1 MARGNTYPQLA
12 FWDILDNDFGQSP
25 MVCPVCH
32 TENLDDAMTCTSC
45 SSSLNLVLGE
55 SPYTHHKFESSEA
68 PTLAP
73 SSHMGSAVVSSGG
86 GRFSGSSTFSAAAAA
101 PSPDFGP
108 RYRLEGKLGEG
119 GMGSVYKAYDLELDR
134 MVALKVIRG
143 DLMTNAE
150 ILQRFKQEL
159 LLASRISHKHVLRI
173 HDLGLSAGVKF
184 ISMAFI
190 EGRNLAEVIRDQK
203 VLPVERAVEIGK
215 QICQA
220 LAAAHHEGVVHR
232 DLKPQNILLD
242 ASGCVYVSDFG
253 LAKSLEA
260 DAIAATAMTSAGQ
273 VLGTPRYMSPEQ
285 VECGHIDGRT
295 DIYSFG
301 LMLYEMVTGDLP
313 FQGNSLQLMLGR
325 VQSMPRHPTLL
336 NAKLPPYLAG
346 IIMRCLEKDLAR
358 RYQTFSEVL
367 DDLEHQQFTPA
378 GKAPARE
385 RAGKWSPKI
394 VALVA
399 AAVLVAAV
407 SIRYVPLLRSI
418 RVSLGNSTSQ
428 AGDKRIAVVPFR
440 VVGADEKLNGVAVGV
455 AEAVNTRLF
464 KVKGLTVSSLAA
476 AASANS
482 SAPPEKL
489 SRDLGANLLLLGT
502 VTGGADGK
510 ISFDLRLWDA
520 SQKSITWTDQVPG
533 VTGDVLTLED
543 EVFAK
548 VSKALNV
555 NPDLELVAHPTEN
568 VGAYDF
574 YLRAQSIM
582 RDAKDVKQVQSA
594 IDLYQ
599 QAGKAD
605 PRFALAF
612 AGLADAQ
619 IQMYQKEKDANWAN
633 QAVAAARHAA
643 ELNPQLPEVHFSLGS
658 AYAVIGHTVEAVDQ
672 IKQAIQLMP
681 NSDDGYRRLGGAYA
695 ASGKMSDAIDAYKKA
710 VQINPYYWINYNRL
724 GVAYYTSGDYENAV
738 AAFRK
743 LTELEPDNGY
753 GYGNL
758 GGAFLLAGKF
768 QEAVPPLSKSLEI
781 APTPSRYSNLGTAYY
796 YLGRYDLA
804 ISLFQKAV
812 DAAPASWMYVG
823 NLADAYRMSGKRE
836 VAIGLYDKAIV
847 LGKKDLQVNQRN
859 AMTLGGLGLWSA
871 KRGQIDE
878 GIRLIRAARTIDQNA
893 VDLMYFEAQID
904 TFAHD
909 FPAALSSLQS
919 AFQKGMRPAIALAEP
934 DLQSLRSNPEFQ
946 KLVSK
951 FSHL

>member
-1 MARGNTYPQLA
+1 ML
-12 FWDILDNDFGQSP
+12 
-25 MVCPVCH
+25 CPVCH
-32 TENLDDAMTCTSC
+32 TENLDDAMTCSSC
-45 SSSLNLVLGE
+45 SSSLNFVLGQPP
-55 SPYTHHKFESSEA
+55 SKLQSFESFDA
-68 PTLAP
+68 PTMPP
-73 SSHMGSAVVSSGG
+73 SSRLNSPVMGSGG
-86 GRFSGSSTFSAAAAA
+86 GRFSGGTPFSAAAAA

-143 DLMTNAE
+143 DLMANAE

-173 HDLGLSAGVKF
+173 HDLGEGAGVKF

-190 EGRNLAEVIRDQK
+190 EGHNLAEVMQEQK
-203 VLPVERAVEIGK
+203 VLPVARAVEIGK

-242 ASGCVYVSDFG
+242 QSGCVYVSDFG

-260 DAIAATAMTSAGQ
+260 DALAATAMTSAGQ

-285 VECGHIDGRT
+285 VECGQIDGRT

-325 VQSMPRHPTLL
+325 VQSMPRNPTLL

-346 IIMRCLEKDLAR
+346 VIMRCLEKDLTR
-358 RYQTFSEVL
+358 RYQSFSDVL
-367 DDLEHQQFTPA
+367 EDLEDEQFTPPGTVPGRGRGGRWWSKTATLSVA
-378 GKAPARE
+378 G
-385 RAGKWSPKI
+385 I
-394 VALVA
+394 LLV
-399 AAVLVAAV
+399 VIGLV
-407 SIRYVPLLRSI
+407 SIRYVPLLRNI
-418 RVSLGNSTSQ
+418 RVSLGNSSSQ
-428 AGDKRIAVVPFR
+428 SEGKRVAVVPFR
-440 VVGADEKLNGVAVGV
+440 VVGTDEKLNGVAVGV
-455 AEAVNTRLF
+455 AEAVNARLF
-464 KVKGLTVSSLAA
+464 KIKGLTVTSMAA
-476 AASANS
+476 AATANA

-489 SRDLGANLLLLGT
+489 SRDLGANLLLMGT
-502 VTGGADGK
+502 LTGGADNK

-520 SQKSITWTDQVPG
+520 NQNRLTWTGQVPG
-533 VTGDVLTLED
+533 MTGDVLTLED
-543 EVFAK
+543 EIFAE

-568 VGAYDF
+568 VAAYDL

-599 QAGKAD
+599 QAGTAD

-643 ELNPQLPEVHFSLGS
+643 ELNPQLAEVHFTLGS
-658 AYAVIGHTVEAVDQ
+658 AYSVIGHTVEAVDQ

-681 NSDDGYRRLGGAYA
+681 NSDDGYRRLGGVYA
-695 ASGKMSDAIDAYKKA
+695 SSGKMNEAIDAYQKA
-710 VQINPYYWINYNRL
+710 VKINPYYWMNYNRL
-724 GVAYYTSGDYENAV
+724 GIAYYSSGDYEGAV
-738 AAFRK
+738 AAFTK

-768 QEAVPPLSKSLEI
+768 QEAVPPLQKALEI
-781 APTPSRYSNLGTAYY
+781 APTPSRYSNLGTAYF

-804 ISLFQKAV
+804 ISLFEKAV
-812 DAAPASWMYVG
+812 QAAPASWMYVG
-823 NLADAYRMSGKRE
+823 NLADAYRMSGKHD
-836 VAIGLYDKAIV
+836 VALSLYDKAIA

-878 GIRLIRAARTIDQNA
+878 GIRLIKAARTIDQNS

-904 TFAHD
+904 TFARD

-919 AFQKGMRPAIALAEP
+919 AFEKGMRPAIALAEP
-934 DLQSLRSNPEFQ
+934 DLQPLRSNPDFQ
-946 KLVSK
+946 KLVNK
-951 FSHL
+951 FSRP

>member
-1 MARGNTYPQLA
+1 M
-12 FWDILDNDFGQSP
+12 
-25 MVCPVCH
+25 
-32 TENLDDAMTCTSC
+32 
-45 SSSLNLVLGE
+45 
-55 SPYTHHKFESSEA
+55 
-68 PTLAP
+68 P
-73 SSHMGSAVVSSGG
+73 SAG
-86 GRFSGSSTFSAAAAA
+86 GRFSAAAAA
-101 PSPDFGP
+101 PSRVSTPTPDFGP
-108 RYRLEGKLGEG
+108 RYRVEGKLGEG

-134 MVALKVIRG
+134 MVALKVIRPE
-143 DLMTNAE
+143 LMANAE

-173 HDLGLSAGVKF
+173 HDLGEGAGVKF

-190 EGRNLAEVIRDQK
+190 EGRNLAEIIQEQK
-203 VLPVERAVEIGK
+203 VLPVDRAIEIGK

-242 ASGCVYVSDFG
+242 QSGSVYVSDFG

-260 DAIAATAMTSAGQ
+260 DALAATAMTSAGQ

-285 VECGHIDGRT
+285 VECGQIDGRT

-325 VQSMPRHPTLL
+325 VQSMPRNPTLL

-346 IIMRCLEKDLAR
+346 IIMRCLEKDVAR

-367 DDLEHQQFTPA
+367 EDLEHEEFTPA
-378 GKAPARE
+378 GKAPGRG
-385 RAGKWSPKI
+385 RAGRRSSKTVTLSLAGI
-394 VALVA
+394 LI
-399 AAVLVAAV
+399 AVIGFA
-407 SIRYVPLLRSI
+407 SIQYAPLLRNI
-418 RVSLGNSTSQ
+418 RVSLGGSSSQ
-428 AGDKRIAVVPFR
+428 GGGKRVAVVPFR
-440 VVGADEKLNGVAVGV
+440 VVGTDEKLNDVAIGV
-455 AEAVNTRLF
+455 AEAVNARLF
-464 KVKGLTVSSLAA
+464 KVKGLTVTSMAATAA
-476 AASANS
+476 ANASA
-482 SAPPEKL
+482 APEKL
-489 SRDLGANLLLLGT
+489 SRDLGANLLLMGT
-502 VTGGADGK
+502 LTGGTDNK
-510 ISFDLRLWDA
+510 ISFDLRVWDA
-520 SQKSITWTDQVPG
+520 SQNRIAWTDQVPG
-533 VTGDVLTLED
+533 VAGDVLALED

-555 NPDLELVAHPTEN
+555 NPDLELIAHPTEN

-582 RDAKDVKQVQSA
+582 RDAKDAKQVQSA
-594 IDLYQ
+594 IDLYE

-619 IQMYQKEKDANWAN
+619 IQMYQKEKDASWAN

-658 AYAVIGHTVEAVDQ
+658 AYSVIGHTVEAVDQ
-672 IKQAIQLMP
+672 IKQAIQLVP

-695 ASGKMSDAIDAYKKA
+695 ASGKMTEAIDAYQKA
-710 VQINPYYWINYNRL
+710 VKINPYYWINYNRL

-768 QEAVPPLSKSLEI
+768 QEAVPPLQRSLEI
-781 APTPSRYSNLGTAYY
+781 APTPSRYSNLGTAYF
-796 YLGRYDLA
+796 YLRRYDLA
-804 ISLFQKAV
+804 ISLFDKAV
-812 DAAPASWMYVG
+812 QAAPASWMYVG

-836 VAIGLYDKAIV
+836 VALGLYDKAIA

-878 GIRLIRAARTIDQNA
+878 GVRLIRAARTIDQNA

-904 TFAHD
+904 IFAHD
-909 FPAALSSLQS
+909 SPGALAALQA
-919 AFQKGMRPAIALAEP
+919 AFEKGMRPAIALAEP
-934 DLQSLRSNPEFQ
+934 DLQPLRSNPDFQ
-946 KLVSK
+946 NLVNK
-951 FSHL
+951 FSHR